1 MRRDTLR
8 KLANA
13 SIVTTH
19 KGTRTVV
26 SQIEVHLPSLPTKCK
41 RLSPTYN
48 PEVGLAPVL
57 LERPLR
63 PLLGQVVDAAAVGDV
78 PESDEQG
85 RPDVAARL
93 RVHQCDEHGT
103 RRHGGGQ
110 TDGRTI
116 TLHGAQSHSLSL
128 SQSTALIIS
137 IVLLLGSILSFR
149 HVLDRFYSC
158 TALAKGKQRAAGY
171 PEIASLTAATAAT

>member
-1 MRRDTLR
+1 M
-8 KLANA
+8 
-13 SIVTTH
+13 
-19 KGTRTVV
+19 
-26 SQIEVHLPSLPTKCK
+26 EVHWPSLPIKSK

-63 PLLGQVVDAAAVGDV
+63 PLLGQVVDAAAVEDV
-78 PESDEQG
+78 PESGEQG

-103 RRHGGGQ
+103 RRHGGGR

-116 TLHGAQSHSLSL
+116 TLHGAQSRCRSRSPLH
-128 SQSTALIIS
+128 
-137 IVLLLGSILSFR
+137 
-149 HVLDRFYSC
+149 
-158 TALAKGKQRAAGY
+158 
-171 PEIASLTAATAAT
+171 